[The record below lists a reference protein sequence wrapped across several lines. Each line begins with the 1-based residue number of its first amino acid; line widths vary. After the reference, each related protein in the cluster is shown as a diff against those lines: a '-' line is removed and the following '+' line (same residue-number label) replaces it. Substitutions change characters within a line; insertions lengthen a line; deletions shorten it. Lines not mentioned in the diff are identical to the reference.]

1 MSVSLSLCVSMY
13 MCDAVLGGEVDHPQ
27 RWLQKEIEII
37 GCRPGRVNVR
47 CVCVCV
53 CVCVYTLS
61 QMAAKMEKAC
71 RDSGAVRYVCALH
84 ALNKSKIKRFTHLKH
99 FTHITYFT
107 HQIFHT
113 SNISNAFNIPHKSN
127 ISHTCTLIV
136 VCWAWHVLELHN
148 QTSNIWHTST
158 CQIERRSSISVNFSR
173 ETHQLRV

>member
-1 MSVSLSLCVSMY
+1 VSLSLCVSMY

-53 CVCVYTLS
+53 RVCVYTLS

-71 RDSGAVRYVCALH
+71 RDSCAVRYVCALH
-84 ALNKSKIKRFTHLKH
+84 ALNKSKIKHFTHLKH

-107 HQIFHT
+107 HQIFPT
-113 SNISNAFNIPHKSN
+113 SNISHIKYFKRIKYSTQMKYFTHKHPYSRVL
-127 ISHTCTLIV
+127 SVTCPWIT
-136 VCWAWHVLELHN
+136 
-148 QTSNIWHTST
+148 
-158 CQIERRSSISVNFSR
+158 
-173 ETHQLRV
+173 